1 MPKVTIKNIL
11 APVDFSDPG
20 LKALTHAAQ
29 MAKLFDATVS
39 LAYVIEPSPMPAE
52 ISMAITID
60 PDIEERALERLAQLS
75 ETYLGGCHVETPI
88 ILHGHAGTEL
98 VKCASTQAS
107 DLIVIGTHGYTG
119 LMHMLLGS
127 TAEYV
132 VRSAGCP
139 VLTVRYE
146 SE

>member
-1 MPKVTIKNIL
+1 MGKVVINNIL

-20 LKALTHAAQ
+20 IKALTHAAQ
-29 MAKLFDATVS
+29 MAKLFDATV
-39 LAYVIEPSPMPAE
+39 LMAYVIEPLPVPVE
-52 ISMAITID
+52 ISMMDSVD
-60 PDIEERALERLAQLS
+60 PEMEDRAMERLALLS
-75 ETYLGGCHVETPI
+75 ETHLADCHVETPI
-88 ILHGHAGTEL
+88 ILHGHAGSEL

-132 VRSAGCP
+132 VRSAPCP

-146 SE
+146 GS

>member
-1 MPKVTIKNIL
+1 V
-11 APVDFSDPG
+11 PV
-20 LKALTHAAQ
+20 
-29 MAKLFDATVS
+29 
-39 LAYVIEPSPMPAE
+39 E
-52 ISMAITID
+52 ISMMDSVD
-60 PDIEERALERLAQLS
+60 PEMEERAMERLALLR
-75 ETYLGGCHVETPI
+75 ETHLADCHVETPI
-88 ILHGHAGTEL
+88 ILHGHAGSEL

-132 VRSAGCP
+132 VRSAPCP

-146 SE
+146 GS